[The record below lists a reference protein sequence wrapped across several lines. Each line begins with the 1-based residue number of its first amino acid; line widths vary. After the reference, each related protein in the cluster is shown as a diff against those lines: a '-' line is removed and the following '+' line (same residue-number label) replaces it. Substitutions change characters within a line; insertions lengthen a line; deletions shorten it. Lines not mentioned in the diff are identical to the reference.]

1 MQQLTPPAV
10 ALVAAFMPDAVAG
23 ANIEHLS
30 PDRNF
35 FC

>member
-1 MQQLTPPAV
+1 MRAYLFAA

-30 PDRNF
+30 PERNF